1 MELVRQAP
9 GPLDYV
15 FICCGGG
22 GLLAGM
28 AAYLRYTWPNTRI
41 IGVEPEDAACTQAA
55 LNKGRRVTLRE
66 VGLFADG
73 CAVAQVG
80 KETFRVIRGSP
91 ETFLCPLELPH
102 NRLQISPLHAR

>member
-55 LNKGRRVTLRE
+55 LRKGRRVTLRKWAYLRT
-66 VGLFADG
+66 VVRWPKWAKKRFGLS
-73 CAVAQVG
+73 VSVS
-80 KETFRVIRGSP
+80 TR
-91 ETFLCPLELPH
+91 
-102 NRLQISPLHAR
+102 